1 MKRPLFRRVLAA
13 LLLLLAGTAVAARTP
28 DRAAAPAAPAPT
40 VATAAPDDAQTTSRT
55 LKILAVGNSF
65 SQDAVE
71 QYLWELFDAAGI
83 DVVIGNLFIGGC
95 TLERHWNNAQSGA
108 AAYAYRK
115 IVDGV
120 RTETQNV
127 ALDRA
132 LTDETWDIVS
142 LQQASGKSG
151 RYVTY
156 QPCLHDLIE
165 HVGRMVHN
173 PALQIWFHQTWA
185 YAEDSDHGEFALY
198 DRDQWTMYGR
208 IMRSVRCALDDSPRI
223 RGVIPSGTAIQNGR
237 TTPLGDTFNRDGY
250 HLETTYGRYTAAC
263 AWFEALSG
271 VSVVGNAFAPQT
283 LDAQQKRWAQLAAH
297 YAVRRPF
304 SVTSWKEMQV
314 EERVDSLLAR
324 MTLEEKILQ
333 LNQYTAGRN
342 DNENNIGETVSKIP
356 AGIGSLIYF
365 GDDPVLRN
373 AIQRHAVEES
383 RLGIPILF
391 GFDVIH
397 GFRTVCPIPLAQGAS
412 WNPALTE
419 RVCADAAREA
429 YYTGIDWTF
438 SPMVDVARDPRWGRV
453 AEGYGEDPF
462 LTSRFSEAAVR
473 GYQGDDLA
481 EEGAIAACL
490 KHYVGYGASEAGRD
504 YVPTEISR
512 QTLWDTYLPPFE
524 AGIRTGAATV
534 MSAFNLLSGIPASA
548 DRYTMTEVLKERWE
562 HDGFIVSDWDA
573 IRQLINQGYAAND
586 REAGERAFNAGLD
599 MDMVDDIYTRHL
611 GDLVAEGRVSEA
623 RIDDAVRRVLRV
635 KFRLGLFERPYTEV
649 LPEAERILQPEAV
662 ENALQMAVESMVL
675 LKNEEAVLP
684 LAATSRI
691 ALLGPLADN
700 GEDLLGSWYG
710 RGRGGDVV
718 TVKQGLEKYFGADR
732 VVCRPGA
739 DFETLPAAKELKA
752 ACALVKRSDAVV
764 LCLGEK
770 RRWSGENASR
780 SDIVLPEAQMELLK
794 SVSAAARRAGKPV
807 VVVLFNGRALDL
819 TEVEPLSDAI
829 LEAWQP
835 GVTGGEAV
843 ARLLCGEENPSGRLT
858 LTFPRSVGQIPIYY
872 NHRNSGRRGTQ
883 GLYQDIPST
892 PLYPFGYG
900 LSYTTFTYGEPTLR
914 ALLKDGS
921 EVPVGAQPLKLAD
934 VVRLTAEVEVR
945 NDGGRDGRE
954 VVQWYVTD
962 PWCSIARPVRELK
975 HFEKQPIKAGEA
987 RTFAFRI
994 DPMEDLGFVDAAGRR
1009 FLEPGLFTLRVGG
1022 RRIDFTLE

>member
-1 MKRPLFRRVLAA
+1 MKRFFLCRLFAA
-13 LLLLLAGTAVAARTP
+13 LLLLLAGTA
-28 DRAAAPAAPAPT
+28 AAADSTTP
-40 VATAAPDDAQTTSRT
+40 VAAPDHSQTTSRT
-55 LKILAVGNSF
+55 LKILAIGNSF

-83 DVVIGNLFIGGC
+83 EVVIGNMYIGGC
-95 TLERHWNNAQSGA
+95 TLERHWNNARSGEG
-108 AAYAYRK
+108 AYRYCK
-115 IVDGV
+115 VVDGE
-120 RTETQNV
+120 RAERMGV
-127 ALDRA
+127 ALDSA
-132 LTDETWDIVS
+132 LLDEKWDIVT

-156 QPCLHDLIE
+156 QPYLHDLID
-165 HVGRMVHN
+165 HLTRLVDN
-173 PALQIWFHQTWA
+173 PRLQLWFHQTWA
-185 YAEDSDHGEFALY
+185 YAGNSDHGEFVLY
-198 DRDQWTMYGR
+198 DRDQQVMYGR
-208 IMRSVRCALDDSPRI
+208 IMQSVRCALDDSPQI
-223 RGVIPSGTAIQNGR
+223 CGVIPSGTAVQNGR

-263 AWFEALSG
+263 TWFEALSG
-271 VSVVGNAFAPQT
+271 ESVVGNAFAPQT
-283 LDAQQKRWAQLAAH
+283 LDAQQVRWAQLAAH

-304 SVTSWKEMQV
+304 SVTSWKDMQV
-314 EERVDSLLAR
+314 EERVDSLLSR
-324 MTLEEKILQ
+324 MTLEEKVLQ

-462 LTSRFSEAAVR
+462 LTACFSEAAVR

-481 EEGAIAACL
+481 EEGSIAACL

-512 QTLWDTYLPPFE
+512 QSLWDTYLPPFE
-524 AGIRTGAATV
+524 AGIKAGAATV

-562 HDGFIVSDWDA
+562 HDGFVVSDWDA
-573 IRQLINQGYAAND
+573 VRQLINQGYVAND

-599 MDMVDDIYTRHL
+599 MDMVDNIYARHL
-611 GDLVAEGRVSEA
+611 GNLVAAGRVSEE
-623 RIDDAVRRVLRV
+623 RLDDAVRRVLRV

-649 LPEAERILQPEAV
+649 RPEADRILQPEAV

-675 LKNEEAVLP
+675 LKNEKAVLP
-684 LAATSRI
+684 LAATSRV

-710 RGRGGDVV
+710 RGRGEDVV
-718 TVKQGLEKYFGADR
+718 TVQQGFEKYFGAECI
-732 VVCRPGA
+732 VCRQGC
-739 DFETLPAAKELKA
+739 DFETRPTSKELKTA
-752 ACALVKRSDAVV
+752 GALVKRSDAVV

-780 SDIVLPEAQMELLK
+780 SDIVLPEAQMMLLK
-794 SVSAAARRAGKPV
+794 SVSETARRAGKPV
-807 VVVLFNGRALDL
+807 IVVLFNGRALDL
-819 TEVEPLSDAI
+819 TAVEPLADAI

-900 LSYTTFTYGEPTLR
+900 LSYTTFTYGEPTLY

-921 EVPVGAQPLKLAD
+921 EVEVGPEPLKLAD
-934 VVRLTAEVEVR
+934 VVSLTAEVEVR
-945 NDGGRDGRE
+945 NDGKRDGHE

-987 RTFAFRI
+987 RTFVFRI
-994 DPMEDLGFVDAAGRR
+994 DPMEELGFVDAEGRR
-1009 FLEPGLFTLRVGG
+1009 FLEPGCFTLRVGG
-1022 RRIDFTLE
+1022 HQIDFTLE

>member
-1 MKRPLFRRVLAA
+1 MKRHLFRRLLAA
-13 LLLLLAGTAVAARTP
+13 LLLLLAGTAFAARTP
-28 DRAAAPAAPAPT
+28 DPAAAPAAPA
-40 VATAAPDDAQTTSRT
+40 ATTAPDNSQTASRT
-55 LKILAVGNSF
+55 LKILAIGNSF

-83 DVVIGNLFIGGC
+83 DAVIGNLFIGGC
-95 TLERHWNNAQSGA
+95 TLERHRDNARSGDG
-108 AAYAYRK
+108 AYRYRK

-120 RTETQNV
+120 RTETPGV
-127 ALDRA
+127 SLDSALA
-132 LTDETWDIVS
+132 DEAWDIVT

-151 RYVTY
+151 RYATY
-156 QPCLHDLIE
+156 QPYLRDLIE
-165 HVGRMVHN
+165 HVGRLVHN

-185 YAEDSDHGEFALY
+185 YAGDSKHGEFALY
-198 DRDQWTMYGR
+198 DRDQQTMYGR

-223 RGVIPSGTAIQNGR
+223 CGVIPAGTAVQNGR

-271 VSVVGNAFAPQT
+271 ESVVGNAFAPRT
-283 LDAQQKRWAQLAAH
+283 LDAQQTRWAQLAAH

-314 EERVDSLLAR
+314 EERVDSLLER
-324 MTLEEKILQ
+324 MTLEEKVLQ

-356 AGIGSLIYF
+356 AEIGSLIYF

-481 EEGAIAACL
+481 EEGSIAACL

-512 QTLWDTYLPPFE
+512 QSLWDTYLPPFE
-524 AGIRTGAATV
+524 AGIKAGAATV

-562 HDGFIVSDWDA
+562 HDGFVVSDWDA
-573 IRQLINQGYAAND
+573 IRQLINQGCAAND

-599 MDMVDDIYTRHL
+599 MDMVDNIYARHL
-611 GDLVAEGRVSEA
+611 GDLVAEGRVSEE
-623 RIDDAVRRVLRV
+623 RLDDAVRRVLRV
-635 KFRLGLFERPYTEV
+635 KFRLGLFERPYTEER
-649 LPEAERILQPEAV
+649 PEAERILQPEAV

-675 LKNEEAVLP
+675 LKNDGAVLP

-700 GEDLLGSWYG
+700 GEELLGSWYG
-710 RGRGGDVV
+710 RGRGEDVV
-718 TVKQGLEKYFGADR
+718 TVKQGLEKHFGADR
-732 VVCRPGA
+732 IVCRPGC
-739 DFETLPAAKELKA
+739 DFETRPTAKELKA
-752 ACALVKRSDAVV
+752 AGALVKRSDAVV

-780 SDIVLPEAQMELLK
+780 SEIVLPEAQMELLK
-794 SVSAAARRAGKPV
+794 SVSETARRAGKPV

-819 TEVEPLSDAI
+819 TEVEPLADAM

-892 PLYPFGYG
+892 PLYAFGYG

-914 ALLKDGS
+914 ALLKDGR
-921 EVPVGAQPLKLAD
+921 EVAVGREPLKLAD

-962 PWCSIARPVRELK
+962 PYCSIARPVRELK
-975 HFEKQPIKAGEA
+975 HFEKRMIAAGDAQRFE
-987 RTFAFRI
+987 FRI
-994 DPMEDLGFVDAAGRR
+994 DPMEELGFVDAEGRR

-1022 RRIDFTLE
+1022 HQVGFTLE